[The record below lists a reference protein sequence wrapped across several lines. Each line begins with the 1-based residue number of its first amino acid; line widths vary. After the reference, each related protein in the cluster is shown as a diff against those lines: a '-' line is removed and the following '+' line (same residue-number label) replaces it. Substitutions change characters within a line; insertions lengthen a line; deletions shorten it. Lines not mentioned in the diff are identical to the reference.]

1 MKTRLNKICKVMLTM
16 ALGLLI
22 SFPANAQLFNLG
34 EQSYFNRTTTN
45 DGNGNVSDII
55 VHGGMYDETN
65 NAPIGSGVLL
75 LTALGAAYAV
85 KKRKR

>member
-1 MKTRLNKICKVMLTM
+1 MLTM

-34 EQSYFNRTTTN
+34 EQSYFNRTTAN
-45 DGNGNVSDII
+45 GGNGYYSNTLGHAGTDE
-55 VHGGMYDETN
+55 ETN